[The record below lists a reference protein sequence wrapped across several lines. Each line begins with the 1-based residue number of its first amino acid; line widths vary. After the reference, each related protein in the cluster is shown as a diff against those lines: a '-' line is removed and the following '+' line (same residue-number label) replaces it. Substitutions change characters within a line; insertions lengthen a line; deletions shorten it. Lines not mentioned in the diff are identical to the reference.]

1 MQEKAILITGQL
13 RFQDIDHFNEF
24 YNKIKKYDIYI
35 STYKE
40 YEHIAQKITKN
51 YLIIYITDKKKI

>member
-35 STYKE
+35 STYNMNIL
-40 YEHIAQKITKN
+40 H
-51 YLIIYITDKKKI
+51 KK